1 MTSASKKSKLEETEE
16 NHKTGNSKEYEK
28 ECYFG
33 RKCSLGVHG
42 LDYKLHC
49 MACNIDLRHATF
61 LQKNKK
67 TKQNM
72 AMFILQYISFFNLS
86 DHMSQY
92 IRQKFKAT

>member
-16 NHKTGNSKEYEK
+16 NRKTGNSKEYEK
-28 ECYFG
+28 ECHFE
-33 RKCSLGVHG
+33 RKCSLGVHVS
-42 LDYKLHC
+42 DYKLHC
-49 MACNIDLRHATF
+49 MACNIDLRHAAF

-67 TKQNM
+67 NKRNM

-86 DHMSQY
+86 DHVSQY